1 MLGGRADFE
10 FRCFNNVNR
19 FRNPENTL
27 SPCSANAPTSNS
39 GKHPYHIEHASSP
52 VLAVFASPPL
62 RRGRH
67 FTFPQRGLPRLDHRI
82 CANVRSPSSVC
93 ASRAGLAV
101 SHLSSVSE
109 AGRATLFVY
118 RVEHAVPS
126 AFVSDAVSLCSVC
139 CLTSSPASPRRLDRS
154 AAPVIMSARPRL
166 PPRRTRSLARFP
178 ARGRFPRTCV
188 PAPRIGFGRCA
199 LHLPLFRIGCE
210 YAPEPPRAPF
220 SPNTYPAWGAE
231 HPRTG
236 ARRAP

>member
-1 MLGGRADFE
+1 M
-10 FRCFNNVNR
+10 
-19 FRNPENTL
+19 
-27 SPCSANAPTSNS
+27 
-39 GKHPYHIEHASSP
+39 
-52 VLAVFASPPL
+52 FASPPL

-82 CANVRSPSSVC
+82 CANVRSPPSVC

-118 RVEHAVPS
+118 RVGHAVPS
-126 AFVSDAVSLCSVC
+126 AFVSDTVPLCSVC
-139 CLTSSPASPRRLDRS
+139 CLTSSPAFPRRLDRS

-199 LHLPLFRIGCE
+199 LLLPLFRIGCE
-210 YAPEPPRAPF
+210 YAPVPSRAPF

-231 HPRTG
+231 HPRAG
-236 ARRAP
+236 ARRAPRSSRAMRNPRDSSE